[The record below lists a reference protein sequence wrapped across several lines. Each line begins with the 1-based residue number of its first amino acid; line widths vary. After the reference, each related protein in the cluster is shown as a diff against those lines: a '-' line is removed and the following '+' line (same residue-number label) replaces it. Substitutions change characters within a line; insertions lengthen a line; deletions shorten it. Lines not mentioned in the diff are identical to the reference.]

1 MPSTDE
7 YALFEALN
15 AKKLE
20 PAEIAASFV
29 IPAQYDQLVGP
40 DHTVLV
46 GPRGSGKTTLLRML
60 QGETLMSWDHR
71 RAPDYRRRV
80 RYSAIFLPA
89 DRIWASQT
97 LSTSGSS
104 RLGMAAFTTQ
114 LLYALTETMLYR
126 SGAASGPR
134 EGVHH
139 GVSLRHRV
147 EVDLVT
153 DCAEA
158 WKLPVR
164 SPSLVG
170 LQTAL
175 DLRLSEIG
183 EELVA
188 TPAETRVRRP
198 RSSERPWERVVPMQA
213 LTFGIRTFN
222 RYVGQAGHRWALL
235 LDEMELSP
243 EPVHTA
249 LYSQMRGGEKL
260 LILKLSFSPVDRN
273 VSFFV
278 DAAGPSAE
286 NDYRPI
292 YLWYGTRVGA
302 RRFTRGLWTRMM
314 RELRGESSSPAAV
327 LGESEFDTSTRNWSS
342 GGSAYRRGS
351 SQQRLIE
358 RMYIADASFREYLDS
373 RKMAPDHLEDV
384 DYRRR
389 SSTLRKVF
397 PLLVFR
403 QALLDFDK
411 HGRPIHRAR
420 KKALEPFTGSEAVF
434 AALEGNPRWIKAVFS
449 RLLGAY
455 DGYRVAPGFQYDVL
469 RETAERFE
477 SLLTVLP
484 PEGIGSTPGVT
495 VLDLLEGIIG
505 YFHARTFGPFT
516 ADPPSTFVV
525 DNVPPHVEALLR
537 TALSAGAVVH
547 LRSNS
552 SPSILRDLKGER
564 FRIAYLLTLRDG
576 HELPLRLGKAV
587 RLSRI
592 LRWVQREGRP
602 GREGRVTGGEHHSG
616 ARELTL
622 WDSQVDR
629 RTRDPRNR

>member
-1 MPSTDE
+1 VPATDE

-71 RAPDYRRRV
+71 RAADYRRRV

-97 LSTSGSS
+97 ASPG
-104 RLGMAAFTTQ
+104 LGAELAIAAFTTQ
-114 LLYALTETMLYR
+114 MLYALTEAMIYR
-126 SGAASGPR
+126 AGASPGGR
-134 EGVHH
+134 DKVHH
-139 GVSLRHRV
+139 GVSMRHRV

-158 WKLPVR
+158 WKLAVR

-175 DLRLSEIG
+175 DLRLAEIG
-183 EELVA
+183 EELEAHARDVSQRA
-188 TPAETRVRRP
+188 TEEPA
-198 RSSERPWERVVPMQA
+198 RPWERLVPLQA
-213 LTFGIRTFN
+213 LNFGIRAFN
-222 RYVGQAGHRWALL
+222 RHAGQPSHRWALL
-235 LDEMELSP
+235 LDEMELAP
-243 EPVHTA
+243 ERVHRA
-249 LYSQMRGGEKL
+249 LYGQLRGGEKL

-273 VSFFV
+273 FSFA
-278 DAAGPSAE
+278 DQPGGPSAE
-286 NDYRPI
+286 HDYRPI

-327 LGESEFDTSTRNWSS
+327 LGESEFDTATKNWSS

-351 SQQRLIE
+351 PQQRLIE
-358 RMYIADASFREYLDS
+358 RMYVADSSFRKYLDS
-373 RKMAPDHLEDV
+373 RNMAPDRLEDV

-389 SSTLRKVF
+389 SATLRKVF

-403 QALLDFDK
+403 QAVLDFDK
-411 HGRPIHRAR
+411 HGRPVHRVR
-420 KKALEPFTGSEAVF
+420 KKTLEPFTGSEAVF

-449 RLLGAY
+449 RMLAAY
-455 DGYRVAPGFQYDVL
+455 DGSRVAPGFQYDVL

-477 SLLTVLP
+477 SLLMVLP
-484 PEGIGSTPGVT
+484 PEGNGATGAGT
-495 VLDLLEGIIG
+495 VLDLLEGIVE
-505 YFHARTFGPFT
+505 YFHSRTFGPFT
-516 ADPPSTFVV
+516 ADPPSTFIV
-525 DNVPPHVEALLR
+525 DDLSPQVEALLR

-587 RLSRI
+587 GLSRI
-592 LRWVQREGRP
+592 LRWVDQERSRRRAEDPDGR
-602 GREGRVTGGEHHSG
+602 G
-616 ARELTL
+616 AQESIALTL
-622 WDSQVDR
+622 WGS
-629 RTRDPRNR
+629 TR